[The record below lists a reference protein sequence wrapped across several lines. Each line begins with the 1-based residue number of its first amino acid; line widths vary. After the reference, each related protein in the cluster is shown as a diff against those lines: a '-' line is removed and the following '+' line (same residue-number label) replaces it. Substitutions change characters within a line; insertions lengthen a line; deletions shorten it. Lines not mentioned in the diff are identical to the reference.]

1 MMMVRGREA
10 LKIVNY
16 TNIVTPHIQM
26 EAVIVGLQ
34 IWYQADSGPVNGC
47 CSLTVWVKVKTSD
60 VVI

>member
-1 MMMVRGREA
+1 MMMIRGREA

-34 IWYQADSGPVNGC
+34 I
-47 CSLTVWVKVKTSD
+47 
-60 VVI
+60 